1 MVFQQ
6 ALDCSREAPNR
17 AEPCG
22 AGDTQVY
29 CFVKVG
35 DFERDPL
42 PVVPALRASI
52 LSVDISKTTP
62 ARKRKS
68 SFWEPCCN
76 LLHDSCGVMLA
87 AKDGSPAFI
96 VILQEGRL
104 LVKFE
109 KKSLGKPCFGEFL
122 RYTVVML
129 I

>member
-1 MVFQQ
+1 MRTAGASLKLCRNLVMFDH
-6 ALDCSREAPNR
+6 AFGCCNNTRETVAIDLG
-17 AEPCG
+17 CG
-22 AGDTQVY
+22 HFARRVNQPVY

-52 LSVDISKTTP
+52 LSVDVSKTTP

-96 VILQEGRL
+96 VILQE
-104 LVKFE
+104 
-109 KKSLGKPCFGEFL
+109 
-122 RYTVVML
+122 
-129 I
+129 